1 MEKKSNN
8 MKKSVALHNLGCK
21 VNAYELERMSEK
33 LSNSGYI
40 IVPFSGPADFYIVN
54 TCSVT
59 NIADRKS
66 RQLLHRARTNQPGA
80 VIVAAGC
87 YVDTHRDS
95 HSLAEEA
102 DILVPNEAKP
112 NIVEILKAWEQAHQ
126 TDTDSINPTPDS
138 DSATGTSDT
147 RHAAEGGYTR
157 AFLKVQDG
165 CNQFCTYCI
174 IPYARGRIRSRD
186 IADVLSETRDL
197 IRKGYREFI
206 LTGIHLSSYG
216 LDRPE
221 EGEGLLTLIQRIADC
236 PGVDRIRLSSL
247 EPRIV
252 TEEFARTLSEIPALC
267 PHFHLSLQSGSDSVL
282 KRMNRHYTTDEYR
295 RGVEI
300 LRQYFRN
307 PAITTDIIVG
317 FPGESQEEF
326 EETRSFVEDIKFYET
341 HIFKYS
347 RRKGTLADRMKGQ
360 LTEAEKGNRSRIL
373 QEIDRARRIEF
384 ANSFIGLP
392 TREVLTEQLQVIE
405 GQEYLTGYTREYV
418 RVACPATDSSP
429 NSLLS
434 GTIKGRL
441 NQDTMLFCPD
451 QTS

>member
-1 MEKKSNN
+1 
-8 MKKSVALHNLGCK
+8 MKKTVALHNLGCK

-33 LSNSGYI
+33 LSNSGYT
-40 IVPFSGPADFYIVN
+40 IVPFSDRADFYIVN

-66 RQLLHRARTNQPGA
+66 RQLLHRARANHPGA

-87 YVDTHRDS
+87 YVDTHRESD
-95 HSLAEEA
+95 SLAEQA
-102 DILVPNEAKP
+102 DILVPNEEKN
-112 NIVEILKAWEQAHQ
+112 NIVEILKAWEQAHG
-126 TDTDSINPTPDS
+126 TDTDGIDPVS
-138 DSATGTSDT
+138 DSHPDTGLSDC
-147 RHAAEGGYTR
+147 RHPAEGGYTR

-165 CNQFCTYCI
+165 CNQFCAYCI
-174 IPYARGRIRSRD
+174 IPYARGRIRSRS
-186 IADVLSETRDL
+186 IEDVLSETRKF

-216 LDRPE
+216 LDRSG
-221 EGEGLLTLIQRIADC
+221 EGEELLTLVQRIADC

-252 TEEFARTLSEIPALC
+252 TEEFARTLSQIPALC

-282 KRMNRHYTTDEYR
+282 KRMNRHYTTDQYR
-295 RGVEI
+295 RGVDI
-300 LRQYFRN
+300 LREFFAN

-326 EETRSFVEDIKFYET
+326 EQTRSFVEDIKFYET

-347 RRKGTLADRMKGQ
+347 RRKGTPADRMKGQ

-373 QEIDRARRIEF
+373 QDIDNRRRIEF
-384 ANSFIGLP
+384 ADSFIGL
-392 TREVLTEQLQVIE
+392 TAREVLTEQLQVID
-405 GQEYLTGYTREYV
+405 GQQYLTGYTREYV
-418 RVACPATDSSP
+418 RVACPASGLSP
-429 NSLLS
+429 NCLLS
-434 GTIKGRL
+434 GTITGRL

-451 QTS
+451 HSCP